1 MSLKRTVKTRRQRRK
16 IRRAVSKIS
25 REDYFLNLTS
35 KAKGLSP
42 WLSGKVSTYIAGHAK
57 DMKTTLSNL
66 EDSYIINISPHIN
79 LLLLG
84 TVLLSS
90 KRYAYIIYSV
100 K

>member
-1 MSLKRTVKTRRQRRK
+1 METLNILHRNEEKWPLLSNTVGYR
-16 IRRAVSKIS
+16 
-25 REDYFLNLTS
+25 
-35 KAKGLSP
+35 
-42 WLSGKVSTYIAGHAK
+42 GHAK

-66 EDSYIINISPHIN
+66 EDSYIKNISPHIN